1 MIIQDVNIFLESLW
15 RIDSRDQK
23 NIKIGIKKYWLKLIY

>member
-23 NIKIGIKKYWLKLIY
+23 NIKISIKKYWLKLIY